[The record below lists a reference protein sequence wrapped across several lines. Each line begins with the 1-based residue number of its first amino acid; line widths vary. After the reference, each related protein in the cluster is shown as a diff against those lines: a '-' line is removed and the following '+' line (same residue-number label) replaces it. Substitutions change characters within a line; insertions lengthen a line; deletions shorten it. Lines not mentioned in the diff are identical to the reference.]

1 MRIIFEKIINLYYGS
16 KDDIESKFKFNKRSK
31 KLKKK
36 RSKLTYRRTHVLNSN
51 TFYHYSF
58 LDSTWVDNYTKKKI
72 NCTRG

>member
-58 LDSTWVDNYTKKKI
+58 LDST
-72 NCTRG
+72 